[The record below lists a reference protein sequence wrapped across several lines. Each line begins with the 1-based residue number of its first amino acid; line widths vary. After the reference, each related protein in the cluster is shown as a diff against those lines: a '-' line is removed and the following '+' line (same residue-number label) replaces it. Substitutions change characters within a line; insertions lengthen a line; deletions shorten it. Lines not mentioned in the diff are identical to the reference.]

1 MKVFVVSA
9 FIFFI
14 FFIFCC
20 FSPQGRDES
29 LLWRLFIMSFA
40 SITLFDSIL
49 FAILFLFILY
59 GLWMG
64 CQKQL
69 PFIIALIGSYVASA
83 QYAGDLMPHLNQFI
97 ETPKI
102 IFGGLF
108 IILLITSTLLLKLIS
123 VLLSKIIQVTIVG
136 WFDRFFLGAPLALL
150 KGVILVVV
158 VTMFLAATL
167 SPADQ
172 FFQKSLTTPYLEQG
186 IEMARKI
193 IVNPEVRDDFRPQ
206 KVAVIPS
213 IQQDVQEQQENQK
226 EPEELMPPVPSHSE
240 QMQQEQQEQEQQE
253 QVENF
258 QDLQEAPQIQEFQE
272 SEEFEEEQDF
282 QNPELPPESEESLQ
296 MQELQEAQ
304 FPQDAQGQEESENLQ
319 QL

>member
-1 MKVFVVSA
+1 
-9 FIFFI
+9 
-14 FFIFCC
+14 
-20 FSPQGRDES
+20 
-29 LLWRLFIMSFA
+29 
-40 SITLFDSIL
+40 
-49 FAILFLFILY
+49 
-59 GLWMG
+59 MG

-150 KGVILVVV
+150 KGVLLVVV

-213 IQQDVQEQQENQK
+213 IQEDVQEQQEDQK

-240 QMQQEQQEQEQQE
+240 QMQQMQQEQQE

-258 QDLQEAPQIQEFQE
+258 QGLQEAPQIQEFQE

-304 FPQDAQGQEESENLQ
+304 FPQDAQGQEESEDLQ

>member
-1 MKVFVVSA
+1 
-9 FIFFI
+9 
-14 FFIFCC
+14 
-20 FSPQGRDES
+20 
-29 LLWRLFIMSFA
+29 MSFA

>member
-1 MKVFVVSA
+1 
-9 FIFFI
+9 
-14 FFIFCC
+14 
-20 FSPQGRDES
+20 
-29 LLWRLFIMSFA
+29 MSFA

-213 IQQDVQEQQENQK
+213 IQQDVQEQQEDQK

-240 QMQQEQQEQEQQE
+240 QMQQEQQE

-304 FPQDAQGQEESENLQ
+304 FPQDAQGQEESEDLQ

>member
-1 MKVFVVSA
+1 
-9 FIFFI
+9 
-14 FFIFCC
+14 
-20 FSPQGRDES
+20 
-29 LLWRLFIMSFA
+29 MSFA

-69 PFIIALIGSYVASA
+69 PFVIALIGSYVASA
-83 QYAGDLMPHLNQFI
+83 QYAGDVMPHLNQFI

-150 KGVILVVV
+150 KGVALVVV
-158 VTMFLAATL
+158 VIMFLAATL
-167 SPADQ
+167 SPDDQ

-186 IEMARKI
+186 IEMAREI
-193 IVNPEVRDDFRPQ
+193 IVDPEVSNDLRPC
-206 KVAVIPS
+206 KVAVIPA
-213 IQQDVQEQQENQK
+213 IPQDVQGNKEEQK
-226 EPEELMPPVPSHSE
+226 EPEEQKELMPPVPPHS
-240 QMQQEQQEQEQQE
+240 QQVQQEQQEQ

-258 QDLQEAPQIQEFQE
+258 QGLQEAPQIQEFQE
-272 SEEFEEEQDF
+272 SEENQDF
-282 QNPELPPESEESLQ
+282 QNPQLPPESEESLQ
-296 MQELQEAQ
+296 MQEAQ
-304 FPQDAQGQEESENLQ
+304 FPQGQQDAEDLQ
-319 QL
+319 

>member
-1 MKVFVVSA
+1 
-9 FIFFI
+9 
-14 FFIFCC
+14 
-20 FSPQGRDES
+20 
-29 LLWRLFIMSFA
+29 MSFA

-186 IEMARKI
+186 IEMVREVIKD
-193 IVNPEVRDDFRPQ
+193 PEVRDDLKPLKPLKAVEPQ
-206 KVAVIPS
+206 
-213 IQQDVQEQQENQK
+213 IQSDPQK
-226 EPEELMPPVPSHSE
+226 EPEEQKELMPPVPPHSQQMQQMQ
-240 QMQQEQQEQEQQE
+240 QMQQEQQDQ

-258 QDLQEAPQIQEFQE
+258 QGLQEAPQIQEFQE

-304 FPQDAQGQEESENLQ
+304 FPQDAQGQEESEDLQ

>member
-186 IEMARKI
+186 IEMVRKI

-213 IQQDVQEQQENQK
+213 IQEDVQEQQEDQK

-240 QMQQEQQEQEQQE
+240 QMQQEQQEQQE

-258 QDLQEAPQIQEFQE
+258 QGLQEAPQIQEFQE

-304 FPQDAQGQEESENLQ
+304 FPQDAQGQEESEDLQ